1 MWYDTAMEVKQMEP
15 VKTIA
20 PVANKPI
27 KAQKVTFD
35 AFMAWLDED
44 IHAELENGEIIMA
57 SPASR
62 THQDIQYW
70 LATLLR
76 IYVQHHGAGWITGS
90 PFQVRLRQSNQ
101 SREPDLVF
109 LKTEHL
115 DRLKDTYLDGAAD
128 LIVEIISPESINRDR
143 GRKFVEYEREGVP
156 EYWIIDPLRKQA
168 EFYRLGEDKLY
179 HLSTPDDKGVYY
191 SKNVKGFFLKVDWLW
206 QEPLPDELETLRQL
220 GAL

>member
-1 MWYDTAMEVKQMEP
+1 MEA

-20 PVANKPI
+20 PVANKPAEA
-27 KAQKVTFD
+27 KKVTFD
-35 AFMAWLDED
+35 AFIAWLDED
-44 IHAELENGEIIMA
+44 IHAELEDGEIVMA
-57 SPASR
+57 SPASK

-70 LATLLR
+70 LATILR
-76 IYVQHHGAGWITGS
+76 IYVQHNRLGWITGA
-90 PFQVRLRQSNQ
+90 PFQVRLRQSDQ

-143 GRKFVEYEREGVP
+143 GRKFVEYEQEGIP

-168 EFYRLGEDKLY
+168 EFYHLGEDKLY
-179 HLSTPDDKGVYY
+179 HLSAPDGNGVYY
-191 SKNVKGFFLKVDWLW
+191 SKSVADFFLKVAWLW
-206 QEPLPDELETLRQL
+206 QDPLPDELEVLRQIGVL
-220 GAL
+220 